1 MASTTREGSLEAPTR
16 HPLGQNSPD
25 FYNEDKL
32 YEELERV
39 YDICHGCR
47 RCVSLCNSFPTLFD
61 LVDESS
67 TMEVDGVAKKDYW
80 KVVDHCYLCD
90 LCYLVK
96 CPYVPPHEWD
106 VDFPHLMLRAKA
118 IAFKKGQVKLRDK
131 IITSTDKIGKLAS
144 IPIVVNIVNAVNKNE
159 HTRALLEDSL
169 GIHHD
174 SRLPEYH
181 SNTLSKRTANH
192 KPDLTQVQPTQ
203 KTTGKVAIFG
213 TCYGEY
219 NEPHLGED
227 LLTVFEHNGIP
238 IMVIPNTQCCGMPKL
253 ELGDLNAV
261 DTLKSHN
268 IPLMAELVDEGWD
281 IISPVPSCTLQ
292 FKQELPLMYP
302 EDEQVT
308 KVQQAMFDPFEYLM
322 LRHKE
327 KRLNTDFKSSPG
339 KVTYH
344 VACHQRVQKIGLKTK
359 ELLTLIE
366 GTEISVIERCSGHD
380 GTYTFKKEFHDTA
393 MKICRPVV
401 NRVKK
406 DKPDVYTSDCPMAGH
421 HISAGL
427 DDGSDSVHPI
437 TLLKQAY
444 GL

>member
-1 MASTTREGSLEAPTR
+1 MATKTREGSLEAPTR
-16 HPLGQNSPD
+16 HPLGQNDPD

-61 LVDESS
+61 LVDESD

-131 IITSTDKIGKLAS
+131 IITSTNKIGKLAS
-144 IPIVVNIVNAVNKNE
+144 IPIVVNVVNAVNKNE
-159 HTRALLEDSL
+159 HTRALMEDSL

-174 SRLPEYH
+174 AKLPEYH
-181 SNTLSKRTANH
+181 SKTLSKRTAGH
-192 KPDLTQVQPTQ
+192 KPDLTQVQPSKT
-203 KTTGKVAIFG
+203 TTGKVALFG

-227 LLTVFEHNGIP
+227 LLKVFEHNGIP

-253 ELGDLNAV
+253 ELGDLDSV

-302 EDEQVT
+302 ADEQVA
-308 KVQQAMFDPFEYLM
+308 KVQQAIFDPFEYLM

-327 KRLNTDFKSSPG
+327 NLLNTEFKSSPG

-359 ELLTLIE
+359 ELLALIE

-406 DKPDVYTSDCPMAGH
+406 DEPDVYTSDCPMAGH

-427 DDGSDSVHPI
+427 DDGSDSVQPI
-437 TLLKQAY
+437 TLPKQAY

>member
-1 MASTTREGSLEAPTR
+1 
-16 HPLGQNSPD
+16 
-25 FYNEDKL
+25 
-32 YEELERV
+32 
-39 YDICHGCR
+39 
-47 RCVSLCNSFPTLFD
+47 
-61 LVDESS
+61 
-67 TMEVDGVAKKDYW
+67 MEVDGVAKKDFW
-80 KVVDHCYLCD
+80 KVVEHCYLCD

-144 IPIVVNIVNAVNKNE
+144 IPIVVNVVNAINKNE

-174 SRLPEYH
+174 AKLPEYH
-181 SNTLSKRTANH
+181 SKTLSKRTANH
-192 KPDLTQVQPTQ
+192 KTDLSQVQSTK

-227 LLTVFEHNGIP
+227 LLKVFEHNGIP

-253 ELGDLNAV
+253 ELGDLDAV
-261 DTLKSHN
+261 DVLKSHN
-268 IPLMAELVDEGWD
+268 IPLMAQLVDEGWD

-302 EDEQVT
+302 EDRQVI

-327 KRLNTDFKSSPG
+327 NLLNIDFKNSPG

-359 ELLTLIE
+359 ELLALIE

-406 DKPDVYTSDCPMAGH
+406 DEPDVYTSDCPMAGH